1 MTRICN
7 HAGREDYFKAGSD
20 VGEAVQNVCSVKDF
34 GPRENK
40 VKLVLCN
47 SGVPCEKRVPS
58 CVNPEPRDDSSSAV
72 SVESSADV
80 VTGLRI
86 IR

>member
-1 MTRICN
+1 MIRICN
-7 HAGREDYFKAGSD
+7 HAGREDHFKSGSG
-20 VGEAVQNVCSVKDF
+20 VGEAVENACSVKDF
-34 GPRENK
+34 SPEK
-40 VKLVLCN
+40 TKFKLAVCN

-58 CVNPEPRDDSSSAV
+58 CFNPELRDNSASAV

-80 VTGLRI
+80 VTRLRS